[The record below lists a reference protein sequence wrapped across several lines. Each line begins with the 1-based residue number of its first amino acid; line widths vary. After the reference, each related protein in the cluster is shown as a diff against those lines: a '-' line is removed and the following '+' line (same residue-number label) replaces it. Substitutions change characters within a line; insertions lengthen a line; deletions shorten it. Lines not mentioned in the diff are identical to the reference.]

1 MCVLNGEYKEGK
13 WSLLIFL
20 WREIG
25 FFNDDWVNYH
35 FKENVFKKNKSEQTP
50 SPITNKKL

>member
-25 FFNDDWVNYH
+25 FFNDDYH
-35 FKENVFKKNKSEQTP
+35 LKENVFQKNKSKQTP

>member
-1 MCVLNGEYKEGK
+1 M
-13 WSLLIFL
+13 

-35 FKENVFKKNKSEQTP
+35 FKENAFKKNKSKHTP